1 MTHTV
6 DCPLDRAPWARG
18 GAGSGV
24 VDSGSALY
32 PTAVRA
38 PSLVSSYIARY
49 RRLTWHSGRQRARVC
64 AGGGIGAQVA
74 VTGPLAL

>member
-6 DCPLDRAPWARG
+6 GCPLDRAPWARG

-32 PTAVRA
+32 PTAVHA

-49 RRLTWHSGRQRARVC
+49 RRLTWHSGRHSARVC
-64 AGGGIGAQVA
+64 ACGGTGAQVA
-74 VTGPLAL
+74 VAGPLAL